1 MSTTPETP
9 TTKDAAPP
17 NPAADAVKAMAAIIA
32 IPTVAAL
39 AFSEPTMGVGAS
51 VPQVTGQT
59 GLEVVGRG
67 GSQFMNDFMAAT
79 FVAGAFT
86 LVQALSTPPPT
97 PAQQEAMA
105 HEAQMKAELAKQD
118 ALKQENLTEEDARR
132 QQAGLEEER
141 RKAFF
146 ANKGPG

>member
-1 MSTTPETP
+1 MATEPAAKDTGTST
-9 TTKDAAPP
+9 
-17 NPAADAVKAMAAIIA
+17 PAADSVKAMASLLA
-32 IPTVAAL
+32 IPAVASL
-39 AFSEPTMGVGAS
+39 AFAEPTMGVGAPI
-51 VPQVTGQT
+51 PQVTGQT

-141 RKAFF
+141 RKAYFS
-146 ANKGPG
+146 NKGPG

>member
-1 MSTTPETP
+1 MSTAPDP
-9 TTKDAAPP
+9 KDAPPP
-17 NPAADAVKAMAAIIA
+17 NAAVEAVKMMAAMVA

-39 AFSEPTMGVGAS
+39 AFSEPAAMGIGA
-51 VPQVTGQT
+51 PITQVTGGT
-59 GLEVVGRG
+59 GLQVVGRG
-67 GSQFMNDFMAAT
+67 GSEFMQDFMAAT
-79 FVAGAFT
+79 FVAGAFS

-97 PAQQEAMA
+97 PEQQRAIAEEA
-105 HEAQMKAELAKQD
+105 ERKAELAQID
-118 ALKQENLTEEDARR
+118 ARNQQNLTDDDARK